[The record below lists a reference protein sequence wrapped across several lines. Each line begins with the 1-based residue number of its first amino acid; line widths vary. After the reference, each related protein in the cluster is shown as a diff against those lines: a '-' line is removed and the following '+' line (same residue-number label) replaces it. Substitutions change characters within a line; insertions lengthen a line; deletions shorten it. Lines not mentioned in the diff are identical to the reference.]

1 MFLNFKI
8 FSTKVKIKFFLTFK
22 NSFIYSCV
30 PDHTK
35 YSHGVMTDRHLDLM
49 DTYYGLADIGP
60 GLKQI
65 DGFFNSFLL
74 TVSIVYI
81 VSKL

>member
-1 MFLNFKI
+1 
-8 FSTKVKIKFFLTFK
+8 
-22 NSFIYSCV
+22 
-30 PDHTK
+30 
-35 YSHGVMTDRHLDLM
+35 MTDRHLDLM

-65 DGFFNSFLL
+65 DGFLNSFLL